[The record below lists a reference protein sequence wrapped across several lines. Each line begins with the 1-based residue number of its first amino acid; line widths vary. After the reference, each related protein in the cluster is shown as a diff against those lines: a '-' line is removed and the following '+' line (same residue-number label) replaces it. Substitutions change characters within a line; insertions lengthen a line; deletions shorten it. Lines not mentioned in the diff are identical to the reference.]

1 MNACTVLHNMCI
13 ENNEILP
20 REDDIAQ
27 NDIDFGIYEPLRI
40 EGNEMVDDDLTA
52 GRRVQQRIINNF

>member
-1 MNACTVLHNMCI
+1 MNACTVLHNICI

-20 REDDIAQ
+20 REDDIAN

-40 EGNEMVDDDLTA
+40 DGNSVVDDDLTA